1 MLIFALS
8 KKYPTEERYSLTDQV
23 RRAWRSVASN
33 TAEAWRKWRCPAAF
47 VAKLSVAETVAAET
61 QTWVE
66 IARRSCYLKP
76 QVADNLDRRG
86 EEILG
91 QLVRMAEHPEDWMI
105 RDHTPRA

>member
-23 RRAWRSVASN
+23 RRASRSVASN

-66 IARRSCYLKP
+66 IGAAAATSSHKLQTTSTGAAKKFS
-76 QVADNLDRRG
+76 ASS
-86 EEILG
+86 
-91 QLVRMAEHPEDWMI
+91 
-105 RDHTPRA
+105 